1 MARILLLG
9 PPGSGKGTQAKA
21 LAGMFGL
28 LHVAPG
34 DIFRQEVKE
43 GTDLGRLVEG
53 FMAGGQLVPDDVTV
67 RIMEK
72 KLAAPEAQKGYV
84 LDGFPRNLAQAEA
97 LDRMLAS
104 SGVSL
109 SVVINLEVSPEDILE
124 RARTR
129 RVCSRCGKPCNLH
142 SDPPRVPGVC
152 DDCGGQL
159 ATRKDDTE
167 ETVKERL
174 AVYERHTKPLV
185 DYYAQKGI
193 LVNIEGSRPVQDVT
207 DHIVRALAEK
217 GLFKQEEM

>member
-21 LAGMFGL
+21 LAGMFDL
-28 LHVAPG
+28 VHVAPG
-34 DIFRQEVKE
+34 DIFRQEVKA

-53 FMAGGQLVPDDVTV
+53 IMARGELVPDDVTV

-72 KLAAPEAQKGYV
+72 KLGSPEAQKGYV
-84 LDGFPRNLAQAEA
+84 LDGFPRNLSQAEA

-104 SGVSL
+104 SGASL
-109 SVVINLEVSPEDILE
+109 SVVVNLEVSPEDILE

-129 RVCSRCGKPCNLH
+129 RVCSRCGRPCNLR
-142 SDPPRVPGVC
+142 SDPPKTPGKC

-159 ATRKDDTE
+159 VTRKDDME

-174 AVYERHTKPLV
+174 AVYRRHTKPLV
-185 DYYAQKGI
+185 DYYNQRGV
-193 LVNIEGSRPVQDVT
+193 LVSIEGSRPVQEVT
-207 DHIVRALAEK
+207 GNIVGVLAAK
-217 GLFKQEEM
+217 GLVKREEM